1 MIGHNITLH
10 NVRQPHQTS
19 DMLPNFKMIFFAYM
33 KTLTTASK
41 CNNNYGAAA
50 ENGKVMKDYV
60 QKG

>member
-1 MIGHNITLH
+1 M
-10 NVRQPHQTS
+10 RQPHQTS
-19 DMLPNFKMIFFAYM
+19 DMLPNFKMIFFAYYENVDDSF
-33 KTLTTASK
+33 KVQ